1 MRTKTPPT
9 NIYFNVKGHS
19 LGAQGEGGHEKYI
32 NMCVYKVKN
41 KNQVKKNMNT
51 MVQIIA
57 YNATTTIFLCRYAYA
72 IIFVFLRFCSSHQ
85 LLYTFTTYIRKY
97 VVV

>member
-19 LGAQGEGGHEKYI
+19 LGAQGEGAHEKYI

-57 YNATTTIFLCRYAYA
+57 YNSTTHHR
-72 IIFVFLRFCSSHQ
+72 Q
-85 LLYTFTTYIRKY
+85 Q
-97 VVV
+97 